1 MPSLPP
7 TRSVSFFSPREP
19 FPCLSGQSVRQPPRT
34 QQNAVVGGAVT
45 MLPAKASDLAE
56 EAADFLAD
64 QVLSEMSDGLQ
75 SRSVKHLLLPY
86 TDSQSGQRAL
96 EAVAELSSVLVAKIR
111 VLHFRAWEPARG
123 GPIYFETPEDAVA
136 LTRDAV
142 ERLRQLG
149 LEASGSVRDAA
160 RMLIPCEIVARADQL
175 GACAIF
181 LGTRRHVAIT
191 AKLLGSISQGVM
203 RRASCPVIIV
213 RSWRGWTGQC
223 GAESGGRDH
232 ANR

>member
-1 MPSLPP
+1 MPDLPP
-7 TRSVSFFSPREP
+7 TRSVSLFAPREP
-19 FPCLSGQSVRQPPRT
+19 PPCLSGQPFRPPPRT
-34 QQNAVVGGAVT
+34 QRNTVDGRAVT
-45 MLPAKASDLAE
+45 MFPAKGPGLAE
-56 EAADFLAD
+56 EAADFLAE
-64 QVLSEMSDGLQ
+64 QAPSEVSDGLQ
-75 SRSVKHLLLPY
+75 GRSVKHLLLPY
-86 TDSQSGQRAL
+86 TDSQSGKRAL

-160 RMLIPCEIVARADQL
+160 RTLIPCEIVARADQL

-213 RSWRGWTGQC
+213 RSCRGWTGQC